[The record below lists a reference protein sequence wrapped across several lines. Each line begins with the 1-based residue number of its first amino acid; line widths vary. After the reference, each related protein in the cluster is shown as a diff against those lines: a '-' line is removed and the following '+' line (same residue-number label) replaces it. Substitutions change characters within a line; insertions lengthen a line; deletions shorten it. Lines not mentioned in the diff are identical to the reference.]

1 METSKINTSIIDGY
15 LNLLGSLSPNYK
27 LDLIS
32 KLSASIKMD
41 LTPKKTS
48 FKKSFG
54 AFESKK
60 SAETII
66 KEIRESRVFNRQIE
80 SF

>member
-15 LNLLGSLSPNYK
+15 LSLLGNLSPNYK
-27 LDLIS
+27 LDIIA
-32 KLSASIKMD
+32 KLSASIKTD

-66 KEIRESRVFNRQIE
+66 NEIRNSRVFNREIE